1 MKIDSG
7 IIKMLIVVL
16 AVTIIAALI
25 LRHVM
30 EKKGLYES
38 SQKVETSVEETS
50 EETVD
55 DEETKEDDNESKA
68 VSAGNGYE
76 KISADKAVS
85 ENTCVQVEKIL
96 TEVVD
101 DGKGNQELKYTSYYM
116 SDVNLTALSDST
128 ADYTQCITEDGFDDS
143 KIEKVSFADAFGF
156 SYQGCTDMAEFFELA
171 RKSSGFDYDMTDAS
185 YDEEKYELMKEESY
199 EFNGDCSILYS
210 MLGDMDY
217 DRLIQSTC
225 YYSLSELE
233 DGTKYP
239 TMFTA
244 IVQYVKGDITY
255 TKTAYLGFS
264 YYKEG
269 ETGGCGCGSD
279 SGCGTC
285 EEESCEGTDGC
296 CSDSDSACPSCGGV
310 GGCTEDC
317 TGNCCK

>member
-7 IIKMLIVVL
+7 IIKMLIVVF
-16 AVTIIAALI
+16 VITILVALI

-30 EKKGLYES
+30 EKKGFYDSTPE
-38 SQKVETSVEETS
+38 VETSVEETA
-50 EETVD
+50 EEMLVD
-55 DEETKEDDNESKA
+55 ETTNEFENETKV

-96 TEVVD
+96 TEVAD
-101 DGKGNQELKYTSYYM
+101 DGKGSQELKYTSYYM
-116 SDVNLTALSDST
+116 SDVNLSALTDST
-128 ADYTQCITEDGFDDS
+128 ADYTECITEDGFDDS
-143 KIEKVSFADAFGF
+143 KIDKISFADAFGF

-185 YDEEKYELMKEESY
+185 YDEEKYDLMKEESY
-199 EFNGDCSILYS
+199 EFNGDCSILYT

-225 YYSLSELE
+225 YYSLSGTE

-244 IVQYVKGDITY
+244 IVQYVKGDVTY

-264 YYKEG
+264 FYKD
-269 ETGGCGCGSD
+269 GGCESDAGCGSCGD
-279 SGCGTC
+279 VKGEETEEGCS
-285 EEESCEGTDGC
+285 EA
-296 CSDSDSACPSCGGV
+296 DSACPSCGGV
-310 GGCTEDC
+310 GGCTDDC
-317 TGNCCK
+317 AGNCCK

>member
-7 IIKMLIVVL
+7 IIKMLIVVF
-16 AVTIIAALI
+16 AITILVALI
-25 LRHVM
+25 LRHAMV
-30 EKKGLYES
+30 KKGFYDSTPE
-38 SQKVETSVEETS
+38 VETSVEETP
-50 EETVD
+50 EEMVD
-55 DEETKEDDNESKA
+55 DEETKKVDNESQV

-96 TEVVD
+96 TEVAD
-101 DGKGNQELKYTSYYM
+101 DGKGSQELKYTSYYM
-116 SDVNLTALSDST
+116 SDVNLSALTDST
-128 ADYTQCITEDGFDDS
+128 ADYTECITEDGFDDS
-143 KIEKVSFADAFGF
+143 KIDKISFADAFGF

-185 YDEEKYELMKEESY
+185 YDEEKYDLMKEESY
-199 EFNGDCSILYS
+199 EFNGDCSILYT

-225 YYSLSELE
+225 YYSLSGTE

-244 IVQYVKGDITY
+244 IVQYVKGDVTY

-264 YYKEG
+264 FYKD
-269 ETGGCGCGSD
+269 GGCEADAGCGS
-279 SGCGTC
+279 CGDVKGK
-285 EEESCEGTDGC
+285 ESDGG
-296 CSDSDSACPSCGGV
+296 CSDADSACPSCGGV

-317 TGNCCK
+317 AGNCCK